1 MNWLRRFFGGKND
14 KPAPQSE
21 VPEPHVDR
29 PLTELEQMAAQQA
42 QRLVEIINDSLVLSR
57 NSANPGTKVSRL
69 ELARQRLKDLES
81 LSLQYPVIQITR
93 APQVWAQIDEFAR
106 EYAAAGHYAQSDISL
121 RDYGHQALDRVYV
134 NDSNH
139 DLIDGWTFHATLQL
153 RTPLR
158 ILEREGEFCPLPGP
172 PPSIATEMWHGI
184 WLPKTKTWRDRGVD
198 IPEFTG
204 TGRSSD
210 IGTVPVDGG
219 AYLKFLLA
227 VRRIV
232 EGSGSI
238 DERLENLRTE
248 LHQQAWSDFVL
259 AHQGKEYFYSY
270 FFPEFLETIPKL
282 PSEAVHQ
289 LWDRGIETPAQLD
302 ACSDADLL
310 KIKGIGPARLRTI
323 REACASVTDRNAK
336 RLDLVNR

>member
-1 MNWLRRFFGGKND
+1 
-14 KPAPQSE
+14 
-21 VPEPHVDR
+21 
-29 PLTELEQMAAQQA
+29 MAAQQA
-42 QRLVEIINDSLVLSR
+42 HRLVEIINDSLVLSR

-121 RDYGHQALDRVYV
+121 RDYGHQALDRVYL

-184 WLPKTKTWRDRGVD
+184 LLPKTKTWRDRGVD

-248 LHQQAWSDFVL
+248 LHQQSGL
-259 AHQGKEYFYSY
+259 TL
-270 FFPEFLETIPKL
+270 FLPIRAKSISIRTSSL
-282 PSEAVHQ
+282 SFLRPSEVAIGAVHQ
-289 LWDRGIETPAQLD
+289 LWDRGSRRRRSWMPAPTPI
-302 ACSDADLL
+302 C
-310 KIKGIGPARLRTI
+310 
-323 REACASVTDRNAK
+323 
-336 RLDLVNR
+336 